1 MQDYWSFGQVYLF
14 SSGFRFLLFSH
25 FYEEFF
31 CSWTTAVLFLSF
43 FLHNF
48 DTHKTP
54 STVRVLYDIL
64 EYVVSWVDYYWLC
77 RTVYSIQ
84 LFLQC
89 LLGYRTSAIVRCYT
103 LHVVRCT
110 STMVSGA
117 WCSVCATVRM
127 VRDML
132 VWYCVRYSL
141 CSAVFCVLYG
151 MVVSYNF

>member
-1 MQDYWSFGQVYLF
+1 MCFVRHTGVCCIVDG
-14 SSGFRFLLFSH
+14 LLLVVPYSVQ
-25 FYEEFF
+25 YTAFF
-31 CSWTTAVLFLSF
+31 
-43 FLHNF
+43 
-48 DTHKTP
+48 
-54 STVRVLYDIL
+54 
-64 EYVVSWVDYYWLC
+64 
-77 RTVYSIQ
+77 
-84 LFLQC
+84 QC
-89 LLGYRTSAIVRCYT
+89 LLGYRTRAIVRCYT

>member
-1 MQDYWSFGQVYLF
+1 M
-14 SSGFRFLLFSH
+14 FRFIYLVQDSDVCCFLIFMKIFLLLN
-25 FYEEFF
+25 Y
-31 CSWTTAVLFLSF
+31 CSIIPEF

-48 DTHKTP
+48 EPHKTP
-54 STVRVLYDIL
+54 STVRVLCDIL
-64 EYVVSWVDYYWLC
+64 EYVVSWVAYYWLC